1 MAEMNDDVRK
11 YLSQKYADQLDQLN
25 SAQAFANLGD
35 VIAGNKV
42 GSQNPYYDAQRKI
55 AEGQT
60 LDRIDKY
67 DKFKV
72 NQNQNEAMNQ
82 FRRDQLAQQ
91 KTIAE
96 MNDARMKEIANE
108 NRHQRIS
115 EAAAKAEEKK
125 SKDELMNAP
134 QARAAK
140 LPSGDKARLDN
151 ALMALKGLNEMGQSL
166 DAGENTFNLIGD
178 NNYTAAE
185 RRATEA
191 YGRMQSGGAINK
203 DEEKRFGQTLP
214 GSLDNALM
222 QRKKILDQ
230 QNEMVSRIRTLGFEP
245 KDFGVE
251 MQSFNYGKGP
261 EMKTING
268 INYQKVGGGW
278 QKVSK

>member
-42 GSQNPYYDAQRKI
+42 GSQNPFYDSQRKT

-67 DKFKV
+67 DKFKA
-72 NQNQNEAMNQ
+72 QQAQAQDLAQYRQE
-82 FRRDQLAQQ
+82 QLAQQ
-91 KTIAE
+91 KTIAD
-96 MNDARMKEIANE
+96 MNDARMREIANE
-108 NRHQRIS
+108 NRRQRAN
-115 EAAAKAEEKK
+115 EDAAKAEEKK
-125 SKDELMNAP
+125 SKAELINAP

-151 ALMALKGLNEMGQSL
+151 ALMALKGLNEMGQAL
-166 DAGENTFNLIGD
+166 DSGENTFNLIGD

-203 DEEKRFGQTLP
+203 EEEKRFNQTLP
-214 GSLDNALM
+214 GAMDKSLM
-222 QRKKILDQ
+222 QRKKIIDQ

-251 MQSFNYGKGP
+251 IQSFNYGNGP
-261 EMKTING
+261 QTKTING
-268 INYQKVGGGW
+268 VNYQKVDGGW